1 MDFLPGMQDIKS
13 SNVLLSLDGRAKLAD
28 VGKRPCPGKGRE
40 RRLQGLRCLQGLS
53 PLYSKDHTV
62 RQYETV

>member
-28 VGKRPCPGKGRE
+28 VGEHPCPGKGRE
-40 RRLQGLRCLQGLS
+40 RRLQGLRCLQGL
-53 PLYSKDHTV
+53 
-62 RQYETV
+62 